1 MIRGVKVMFDYNKRF
16 IIEDYTNSPT
26 FASFLPG
33 ISGIKGIPIW
43 CFYVNR
49 GQGVSSFGLRDKN
62 HSIMEFYAAQQAY
75 QNVSTVGFRTFLK
88 VNGNYYEPFY
98 NENIKRDMFIGTNEL
113 EVEEVNKELG
123 VQTNVLYYTLPN
135 EEIGGLVRRVT
146 LRNISTT
153 TMNIEV
159 LDGMPQVI
167 PYGVD
172 LSSMKMMGQTVKAWM
187 QVQDVTSK
195 VPFYSVRASMED
207 SAVVKE
213 VTGGHFYFTITEDG
227 ERLPAI
233 VDSEVVFKQN
243 TSLTKPLGFI
253 EQDRETLIT
262 SKQIYQNTL
271 PCGFFSSQRTVKP
284 GETYTFYSLIGQVES
299 KAQLEKFQSK
309 IIGNSYFENKYQEA
323 IGLTEEI
330 CKVIHT
336 KTSSPVF
343 DDYCK
348 QTYLDNILRGGM
360 PLLLGN
366 KNIYHVYSRK
376 HGDTERDYNFFS
388 MSPEF
393 YSQGNANFRDV
404 NQNRRCDVYFSDFVK
419 DYNIKTFYNLIQLDG
434 YNPLGVQGVN
444 YTLSKENQ
452 ETILKSVS
460 ENEIIKQSLD
470 KAFTPGGVMKEIID
484 NNIDLGISKESFIE
498 NLMQLAESHT
508 QAVFGEGYWTDHW
521 TYNLDLIESYL
532 GIYPEMQRNLLFNDH
547 SYTYFESRVH
557 VRPRS
562 ERYVLTKNGV
572 RQYNAIDHHI
582 KQNVVHEV
590 VRENN
595 GKGATYTSNLFE
607 KLMILGVNKF
617 ATLDPHGIGI
627 EMEAGKPG
635 WYDALNGLPG
645 IFGSSV
651 AETYELYRMI
661 EFMLKMIEAYPETIT
676 LPKEVNIF
684 IEGIQE
690 TLMCYQTGKIS
701 ELAYWNQIN
710 NIKETYREAIL
721 WGIEGE
727 KQSLSASEVQS
738 ILIYWLDKLQEGIRK
753 AVAYGEGLCPTYFTY
768 EMSKY
773 HLEGKTVIPD
783 EFKVMNMPYFLEGP
797 VRYLK
802 TGIGKAKAKIVHD
815 KVKTSDLYDK
825 KLRMYKV
832 NASLKE
838 ASFEIGRAKA
848 FTPGWLENES
858 IWLHMEYKY
867 LLELL
872 RAGLYKDYFGEIQTT
887 LVPFLDSKV
896 YGRSI
901 LENSSFIASSA
912 NPNEKLHGRG
922 FVARLSGSTAE
933 FLHMWQIMM
942 IGEHPFTVENGE
954 LTLSFNPAVPEYL
967 IGEDC
972 QLQCQ
977 FLGDIQV
984 VYHFKTRKDIIP
996 GKAKVE
1002 NLKLIYKDG
1011 SDCKI
1016 GVHKL
1021 IGKLAEDVRNH
1032 KVSEINIQVTP

>member
-1 MIRGVKVMFDYNKRF
+1 MFDHNKRF
-16 IIEDYTNSPT
+16 IIEDYTNIPT
-26 FASFLPG
+26 FSSFLPG

-62 HSIMEFYAAQQAY
+62 HSIMEFHAAQQAY
-75 QNVSTVGFRTFLK
+75 QNVSTVGFRSFLK
-88 VNGNYYEPFY
+88 INGNYYEPFY
-98 NENIKRDMFIGTNEL
+98 NEGIKRDMFIGTNEL
-113 EVEEVNKELG
+113 EVEEVNKKQG

-135 EEIGGLVRRVT
+135 EEIGALVRRVT
-146 LRNISTT
+146 LKNISDTDLDV
-153 TMNIEV
+153 EV

-172 LSSMKMMGQTVKAWM
+172 LNSMKMMGQTAKAWM
-187 QVQDVTSK
+187 QVQNVASN
-195 VPFYSVRASMED
+195 VPFYSVRVSMED

-213 VTGGHFYFTITEDG
+213 VTGGHFYFTITEEG
-227 ERLPAI
+227 EMLPAI
-233 VDSEVVFKQN
+233 VDSEVVFMQN

-253 EQDRETLIT
+253 NQDRKTLVT
-262 SKQIYQNTL
+262 SKQICQNTL
-271 PCGFFSSQRTVKP
+271 PCGFFSGQRTMKP
-284 GETYTFYSLIGQVES
+284 GETYTFYSLIGQVEN

-309 IIGNSYFENKYQEA
+309 INVNNYFENKYEEA
-323 IGLTEEI
+323 KNLTEEI
-330 CKVIHT
+330 CNAIHT
-336 KTSSPVF
+336 QTSSPIF

-360 PLLLGN
+360 PLLLGG

-376 HGDTERDYNFFS
+376 HGDIERDYNFFS

-404 NQNRRCDVYFSDFVK
+404 NQNRRCDVYFADFVK

-434 YNPLGVQGVN
+434 YNPLGIQGVS
-444 YTLSKENQ
+444 YTLSKESQ
-452 ETILKSVS
+452 EAILKTV
-460 ENEIIKQSLD
+460 NEDHFIKAILEKD
-470 KAFTPGGVMKEIID
+470 FTPGGVMKQIMD
-484 NNIDLGISKESFIE
+484 NNIELGISSEDFITS
-498 NLMQLAESHT
+498 LMQLAEPHT
-508 QAVFGEGYWTDHW
+508 HAVFNEGYWTDHW

-532 GIYPEMQRNLLFNDH
+532 SIYPEKERELLFDDK
-547 SYTYFESRVH
+547 SYTYFESRAH

-562 ERYVLTKNGV
+562 ERYVLTDKGV
-572 RQYNAIDHHI
+572 RQYNAVNHEI
-582 KQNVVHEV
+582 KMNVSHEEA
-590 VRENN
+590 RENDGN
-595 GKGATYTSNLFE
+595 GVVYTSNLFE
-607 KLMILGVNKF
+607 KLMILTTNKF
-617 ATLDPHGIGI
+617 ATIDPYGMGI

-661 EFMLKMIEAYPETIT
+661 EFMLKIIETYPETIT
-676 LPKEVNIF
+676 LPKEMCIF

-690 TLMCYQTGKIS
+690 TLMYYQDRRIP
-701 ELAYWNQIN
+701 ELEYWSRIN
-710 NIKETYREAIL
+710 DLKETYRIAIL
-721 WGIEGE
+721 WGIKGE
-727 KQSLSASEVQS
+727 KESLSADQVQN
-738 ILIYWLDKLQEGIRK
+738 ILTSWLEKLQEGINK
-753 AVAYGEGLCPTYFTY
+753 AVEYGEGLCPTYFAY
-768 EMSKY
+768 EMSQY
-773 HLEGKTVIPD
+773 HMEGQIIIPD
-783 EFKVMNMPYFLEGP
+783 EFTMINMPNFLEGP

-802 TGIGKAKAKIVHD
+802 TGMGKADAQDVYDKI
-815 KVKTSDLYDK
+815 KNSDLYDE
-825 KLRMYKV
+825 KLKMYKV

-872 RAGLYKDYFGEIQTT
+872 RTGLYNDYFWEIRNA
-887 LVPFLDSKV
+887 LVPFLDSQV

-942 IGEHPFTVENGE
+942 IGEAPFQVEDGV
-954 LTLSFNPAVPEYL
+954 LTLSFTPALPAYL
-967 IGEDC
+967 IGEDKIVK
-972 QLQCQ
+972 CQ
-977 FLGDIQV
+977 FLGDIEV
-984 VYHFKTRKDIIP
+984 VYNFETQESVIP

-1002 NLKLIYKDG
+1002 NLKLMYKDG
-1011 SDCKI
+1011 SDCTI
-1016 GVHKL
+1016 VGHKL
-1021 IGKLAEDVRNH
+1021 VGGLAEDVRSH
-1032 KVSEINIQVTP
+1032 KVSQINIEVTP